1 MAKILAV
8 LLWPAGIAVIIT
20 AGALL
25 ARRAHRAIPGG
36 PGGAGTRSTGALPPG
51 GRHGSAATGRYWDK
65 RLIAVNTAR
74 FCLIAVV
81 GAAVIYG
88 AMCALGTIVVHAG
101 PAIDKPVFTWT
112 LAHRVSAWAHV
123 MKRLTK
129 IGNVWTTWGACA
141 AAAVCLAV
149 AGRRDRWLPPVIF
162 GAAIVVDHYLK
173 LAIGHTFH
181 RIGPPTSPHGSF
193 PSGGVDRI
201 ILFYGLIAYLL
212 WREFSGQRRAA
223 IWAGTAVAAL
233 AFNEAYS
240 RGYLTLHWFTDILSG
255 LFYGTLLLLLFIV
268 AIRFVVGPAEM
279 QPAPEPV
286 PLSGRAARTAIQEAD
301 APA

>member
-1 MAKILAV
+1 MIRILAV
-8 LLWPAGIAVIIT
+8 LLWPAGIAVII
-20 AGALL
+20 AVGALL
-25 ARRAHRAIPGG
+25 ARHSQQTIRAVPGIRS
-36 PGGAGTRSTGALPPG
+36 PGVLPPG
-51 GRHGSAATGRYWDK
+51 GRHGNAVTSRSWDMRIAAMD
-65 RLIAVNTAR
+65 TAR
-74 FCLIAVV
+74 ICLVAVV

-101 PAIDKPVFTWT
+101 PAIDKPIFTWT
-112 LAHRVSAWAHV
+112 LTHRVPVWAHV
-123 MKRLTK
+123 MARSTK
-129 IGNVWTTWGACA
+129 IGDVWTTWGACA

-149 AGRRDRWLPPVIF
+149 VGRRHRWVPPVAF
-162 GAAIVVDHYLK
+162 GAAIIVDHYLK
-173 LAIGHTFH
+173 IAIGHTFH

-255 LFYGTLLLLLFIV
+255 LVYGTLLLALLVV
-268 AIRFVVGPAEM
+268 AIRLVLGPGEV
-279 QPAPEPV
+279 QPEPIFA
-286 PLSGRAARTAIQEAD
+286 RAPKTAVQEVD
-301 APA
+301 APS

>member
-1 MAKILAV
+1 V
-8 LLWPAGIAVIIT
+8 
-20 AGALL
+20 
-25 ARRAHRAIPGG
+25 ARN
-36 PGGAGTRSTGALPPG
+36 
-51 GRHGSAATGRYWDK
+51 WDK
-65 RLIAVNTAR
+65 RLIAMNTAR
-74 FCLIAVV
+74 LCLVAVV

-88 AMCALGTIVVHAG
+88 VMCAVGTIVVHAG
-101 PAIDKPVFTWT
+101 PTIDKPIFTWT
-112 LAHRVSAWAHV
+112 LTHRVSAWAHV
-123 MKRLTK
+123 MARLTK

-149 AGRRDRWLPPVIF
+149 TYRRHRWLAPAVF

-240 RGYLTLHWFTDILSG
+240 RGYKTLHWFTDILSG
-255 LFYGTLLLLLFIV
+255 LFYGTLLLALFIV
-268 AIRFVVGPAEM
+268 AIRLVAGPADVQAE
-279 QPAPEPV
+279 PEPEPV
-286 PLSGRAARTAIQEAD
+286 PLSARAARTAVREVD
-301 APA
+301 APS